1 MGSNPREDVS
11 ARLMESDDQYR
22 ALVEEH
28 SAHDRRL
35 DELSARRFPSNEEQ
49 TEELRLKKL
58 KLQLKDRMQ
67 TILHQRALE
76 AV

>member
-1 MGSNPREDVS
+1 MGSNRREDLS

-22 ALVEEH
+22 ALAEEH
-28 SAHDRRL
+28 SAHNRRL
-35 DELSARRFPSNEEQ
+35 EELSARRFPSNEEQ

-58 KLQLKDRMQ
+58 KLRLKDRMQ
-67 TILHQRALE
+67 TILHEHAVE

>member
-1 MGSNPREDVS
+1 
-11 ARLMESDDQYR
+11 MESDDQYR
-22 ALVEEH
+22 ALAEEH

-35 DELSARRFPSNEEQ
+35 EELSAHRFPSNEEQ

-67 TILHQRALE
+67 TILHEHAVE

>member
-1 MGSNPREDVS
+1 
-11 ARLMESDDQYR
+11 MESDDQYR
-22 ALVEEH
+22 ALAEEH

-35 DELSARRFPSNEEQ
+35 EELSQRRFPSNEEQ

-58 KLQLKDRMQ
+58 KLRLKDRMQ
-67 TILHQRALE
+67 TILHEHAVE

>member
-1 MGSNPREDVS
+1 
-11 ARLMESDDQYR
+11 MESDDQYR
-22 ALVEEH
+22 ALAEEH

-35 DELSARRFPSNEEQ
+35 KELSQRRFPSNEEQ

-58 KLQLKDRMQ
+58 KLRLKDRMQ
-67 TILHQRALE
+67 TILHEHAVE

>member
-1 MGSNPREDVS
+1 M
-11 ARLMESDDQYR
+11 
-22 ALVEEH
+22 EEH
-28 SAHDRRL
+28 SAHGRRL
-35 DELSARRFPSNEEQ
+35 EELGARRFPSNEEQ

-67 TILHQRALE
+67 SILQQQAVE